1 MPEIS
6 LVIRNKVGLH
16 ARPLALFNAT
26 VKKFQSEVRV
36 SKNGKEVDAKS
47 PFKVL
52 ALAVNQNDA
61 VVVRAEGPDAE
72 AALAAIAQLVAD
84 NFGEA

>member
-1 MPEIS
+1 MPHIT
-6 LVIRNKVGLH
+6 LVIKNAVGLH

-26 VKKFQSEVRV
+26 VKKFQSDVRV

-52 ALAVNQNDA
+52 ALAVNQNDE
-61 VVVRAEGPDAE
+61 VVFSADGPDAD

-84 NFGEA
+84 NFGER

>member
-1 MPEIS
+1 MPEIR
-6 LVIRNKVGLH
+6 LTITNKVGLH

-26 VKKFQSEVRV
+26 VRKFQSDVRV

-52 ALAVNQNDA
+52 ALAVNQNDE
-61 VVVRAEGPDAE
+61 VVFRAEGPDADE
-72 AALAAIAQLVAD
+72 ALAAIAQLVAD
-84 NFGEA
+84 NFGER